1 MQTQEIPRDQWP
13 SFFESFSR
21 AHQGCLS
28 TVEVLDSEIGSQVE
42 AERLP
47 LQGVAADWKGTGGN
61 SISIMLGGSAEN
73 ALTHTI
79 GDVTHVS
86 VERTDAGND
95 EVLSLDSAGGGTT
108 LLHLLSHVSSE
119 GRPTISAAR
128 VREIFAKL
136 ATSPPDGFFEHVA
149 DNVNWSVLG
158 THPLA
163 GQYTSKR
170 EFRNATFARL
180 SKLFDGGL
188 PLFTR
193 SVLVDGDQA
202 AVELYSHATTR
213 GGLPFNNEYCWI
225 CRFEGEQIV
234 EVHTYLDSALVATVT
249 ALGASAP

>member
-13 SFFESFSR
+13 NFLESFSR
-21 AHQGCLS
+21 AHQGWLS
-28 TVEVLDSEIGSQVE
+28 TVEVLSSEIGSQVE

-61 SISIMLGGSAEN
+61 TISIMLGGSAEN

-79 GDVTHVS
+79 GNVTHVS

-95 EVLSLDSAGGGTT
+95 EVLSLDSAGGGKT
-108 LLHLLSHVSSE
+108 LLHLLSRVSSE
-119 GRPTISAAR
+119 GRPAITVAR

-136 ATSPPDGFFEHVA
+136 AASPPDAFFEHVA
-149 DNVNWSVLG
+149 DNVSWTVLG

-163 GQYTSKR
+163 GRYTSKQ
-170 EFRNATFARL
+170 EFRNATFTRL
-180 SKLFDGGL
+180 AQLFDGGL

-193 SVLVDGDQA
+193 SVLVDGDRA
-202 AVELYSHATTR
+202 AVELYSRVTTR

-234 EVHTYLDSALVATVT
+234 EVRAYLDSALVATV
-249 ALGASAP
+249 LEIAS